1 MGQVS
6 ITLNGRTYR
15 LRCGDGE
22 EARLL
27 ELSAH
32 LRDKIARL
40 ASDFGQVGDDRLMI
54 MAALLITDE
63 LFEARAQLAEIQ
75 TADPSLYAP
84 LDDDTPDQKGKAE
97 TAASQPPVAS
107 LPHVSGSPHVSGL
120 PDVAV
125 ALPAAAKIAMPAMP
139 GPPVPVASDTQGSSL
154 KRAMQR
160 PQGKPTLSERL
171 AEARE
176 TTPSG
181 ERPSPTGRKAG
192 KGSATPEDRGIAPRR
207 P

>member
-32 LRDKIARL
+32 LRDKIERL
-40 ASDFGQVGDDRLMI
+40 TADFGQVGDDRLVI
-54 MAALLITDE
+54 MAALLTTDE
-63 LFEARAQLAEIQ
+63 LFEARGRLAEMQ

-84 LDDDTPDQKGKAE
+84 LDDEPPSAKPAPE
-97 TAASQPPVAS
+97 TVARPPPPPEASE
-107 LPHVSGSPHVSGL
+107 LPSDL
-120 PDVAV
+120 P
-125 ALPAAAKIAMPAMP
+125 PAAAKIKTPPPQP
-139 GPPVPVASDTQGSSL
+139 GAATQDAPGSSL

-160 PQGKPTLSERL
+160 PQGKATLSERL
-171 AEARE
+171 AEARD
-176 TTPSG
+176 TMPATD
-181 ERPSPTGRKAG
+181 RPALTGRKAG
-192 KGSATPEDRGIAPRR
+192 NA
-207 P
+207 

>member
-32 LRDKIARL
+32 LRDKIERL
-40 ASDFGQVGDDRLMI
+40 TADFGQVGDDRLVI
-54 MAALLITDE
+54 MAALLTTDE
-63 LFEARAQLAEIQ
+63 LFEARGRLAEMQ

-84 LDDDTPDQKGKAE
+84 LDDEPPSSKPAPAAVVRSPSPPAEASKLSSEAAPD
-97 TAASQPPVAS
+97 
-107 LPHVSGSPHVSGL
+107 SP
-120 PDVAV
+120 
-125 ALPAAAKIAMPAMP
+125 PAAAKIKTPPPQP
-139 GPPVPVASDTQGSSL
+139 GVATQDAPGSSL

-160 PQGKPTLSERL
+160 PQGKATLSERL
-171 AEARE
+171 AEVRDTIPA
-176 TTPSG
+176 TD
-181 ERPSPTGRKAG
+181 RPAHTSRKAG
-192 KGSATPEDRGIAPRR
+192 NA
-207 P
+207 